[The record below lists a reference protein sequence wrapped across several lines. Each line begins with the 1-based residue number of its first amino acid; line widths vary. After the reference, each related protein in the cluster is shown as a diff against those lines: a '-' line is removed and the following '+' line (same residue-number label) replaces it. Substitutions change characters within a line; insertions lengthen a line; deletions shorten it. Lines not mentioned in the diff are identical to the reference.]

1 MGWGPQPG
9 GQGSHDLIA
18 EGTKYEVKRPKRDE
32 YILVDD
38 GFPYQNCP
46 REMAD
51 DKDSDN
57 VEDHPGQVHLT

>member
-1 MGWGPQPG
+1 M
-9 GQGSHDLIA
+9 HD
-18 EGTKYEVKRPKRDE
+18 EVKRPKGPLTQ
-32 YILVDD
+32 YILIDD

-57 VEDHPGQVHLT
+57 VEDHPGEVHLT